1 MIADFHLHYAMHV
14 VPEQSGP
21 ARNLIAS
28 ARGRAG
34 LLDRVRAAG
43 IHLGGRLANYGSFES
58 GPRVTVP
65 RMRAGGVGV
74 GFSVLYSF
82 WDEMDWPR
90 GANSPPDPRYFSRVI
105 RQLEAVER
113 EIVEKFPD
121 EAVVARSQA
130 ELDAGIESGKSVLVH
145 CVEGAFHLGRDP
157 DGIARNVAELAERG
171 AAYVTVGHLFN
182 RGVAEVA
189 NAIPF
194 LPDPVWR
201 LLFAQPTEPLLAP
214 GRAAIRALAD
224 QRVMIDVS
232 HMTEHAIDASLSLLD
247 GIDPKRRVPVV
258 ATHAGY
264 RFGDQQYMLCARH
277 IEAIARRGG
286 VIGLIVAEHQ
296 ASDGLRSSHTRSLED
311 SVDVLSRH
319 IDRIHELTGSH
330 DHVAIGSDFDGF
342 IKPTLA
348 GLDQLPDM
356 AALERALIDRYG
368 AEDGHKIA
376 SGNLLRL
383 LHEYWRS

>member
-1 MIADFHLHYAMHV
+1 MIADFHLHYPMHV

-21 ARNLIAS
+21 SRELFRSPS
-28 ARGRAG
+28 ARAG
-34 LLDRVRAAG
+34 LLDRVRAVA
-43 IHLGGRLANYGSFES
+43 IHLFGRLANYGSFES
-58 GPRVTVP
+58 GPRVTIP

-90 GANSPPDPRYFSRVI
+90 GATSPPDPRYFSRLI

-113 EIVEKFPD
+113 ELAEKDPD
-121 EAVVARSQA
+121 EALVARTPA

-145 CVEGAFHLGRDP
+145 CVEGAFHLGPDP

-171 AAYVTVGHLFN
+171 VAYLTVGHLFN

-194 LPDPVWR
+194 LPDALWR
-201 LLFAQPTEPLLAP
+201 VMFAQPAEPLLAP
-214 GRAAIRALAD
+214 GRAAIRAAAD
-224 QRVMIDVS
+224 QRVLIDVS
-232 HMTEHAIDASLSLLD
+232 HMTEHAIDATLSLLD
-247 GIDPKRRVPVV
+247 GIDPKRRAPVV

-264 RFGDQQYMLCARH
+264 RFGHQQYMLCTRH
-277 IEAIARRGG
+277 VEAIARRGG
-286 VIGLIVAEHQ
+286 VIGLILAEHQ
-296 ASDGLRSSHTRSLED
+296 TSDGLRDDHTHSLEE
-311 SVDVLSRH
+311 SVEVLSRH
-319 IDRIHELTGSH
+319 IDRIRELTGNH

-348 GLDQLPDM
+348 GLDSTTDM
-356 AALERALIDRYG
+356 AELERRLVERYG
-368 AEDGHKIA
+368 AEDGRKIT

-383 LHEYWRS
+383 LREHWRS